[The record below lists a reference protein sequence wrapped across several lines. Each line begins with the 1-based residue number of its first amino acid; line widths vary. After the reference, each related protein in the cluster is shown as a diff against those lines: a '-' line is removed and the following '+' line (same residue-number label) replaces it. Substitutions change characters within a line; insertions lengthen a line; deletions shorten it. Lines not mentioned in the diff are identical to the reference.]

1 MLSINEIVRTKSFK
15 DARLLTDVDLTAPVI
30 GSVTVGEVPDIAQW
44 LTGGEMV
51 LSTLFSAREAGDE
64 KFDTVR
70 NIINGPAGALVV
82 KLGRFVERLPDDI
95 ISLAKEKRFPI
106 ISLPPEVR
114 WTNVIMD
121 ISRLLGQRELAKLTW
136 LEEIRQQ
143 FGKIATGNGDVS
155 AITKMLAGLIGC
167 RVGIE
172 DLVGGVVA
180 VSDGVNE
187 ASIKSSTKSRLVFGL
202 DDGYDRCGY
211 LVVYTDEA
219 DDADGLDES
228 QLLAVEKAVE
238 AANIEM
244 SKVRASVDAEM
255 RLMGN
260 LFSLLNSGNLTGEQA
275 VSRAAFLQ
283 IDLTRGFIV
292 CTIDLVHAVDGAVL
306 SSIDRLMQ
314 RAFTVVKRTV
324 PVYFPGSLVALD
336 AKRINTLLVPP
347 TDVEPTRRPGLV
359 SSMLERVAQG
369 LDDVVP
375 QASFRIGASS
385 FHADAAHVNTAYNEA
400 ITAALIAAATG
411 RAHRFGN
418 FKDLGLYKLLLR
430 INGSHPDE
438 TDGFCRD
445 TLGVIE
451 EYDRKREGDLMHTLE
466 VFFDRRENINDAAA
480 QLFTHRHTVRYRL
493 QRIAEL
499 SGFDPFNP
507 DDREILRIALKL
519 KQLLALGG

>member
-1 MLSINEIVRTKSFK
+1 MLSINEIIRTKSFK
-15 DARLLTDVDLTAPVI
+15 DSRLLTDVDLTTPVI

-64 KFDTVR
+64 KFETVR
-70 NIINGPAGALVV
+70 NIINSPAGALVV

-95 ISLAKEKRFPI
+95 VSLAKEKRFPI
-106 ISLPPEVR
+106 ISLPPGVR

-136 LEEIRQQ
+136 LEEVRQQ
-143 FGKIATGNGDVS
+143 FGKIATGNGDLS
-155 AITKMLAGLIGC
+155 AIAKMLAGLIGC
-167 RVGIE
+167 RVVIE
-172 DLVGGVVA
+172 DLVGGVVTGN
-180 VSDGVNE
+180 DGVSE
-187 ASIKSSTKSRLVFGL
+187 GSTQGRLVFEL
-202 DDGYDRCGY
+202 DDGCDQCGY
-211 LVVYTDEA
+211 LVVYADEA
-219 DDADGLDES
+219 DDANGLDES

-244 SKVRASVDAEM
+244 SKVRASIDAEM

-275 VSRAAFLQ
+275 VNRAAFLQ
-283 IDLTRGFIV
+283 IDLTGGFIV
-292 CTIDLVHAVDGAVL
+292 CAIDLVHAVEGTIS

-314 RAFTVVKRTV
+314 RAFSVVKRTV
-324 PVYFPGSLVALD
+324 SVYFPGSLVALD
-336 AKRINTLLVPP
+336 GKRINALLVPP
-347 TDVEPTRRPGLV
+347 TGSEPTRRPGLV
-359 SSMLERVAQG
+359 ASMLERVAQG
-369 LDDVVP
+369 LDDAAP

-385 FHADAAHVNTAYNEA
+385 FHVDAAHVNTAYNEA

-411 RAHRFGN
+411 RAHRFGS

-438 TDGFCRD
+438 TDSFCRD

-451 EYDRKREGDLMHTLE
+451 EYDRKREGGLKRTLE
-466 VFFDRRENINDAAA
+466 VFFDCRENINDAAA

-499 SGFDPFNP
+499 SGFDPFDPN
-507 DDREILRIALKL
+507 DREVLRIALKL
-519 KQLLALGG
+519 QQLIAIGRIG